1 MDTSTI
7 NADKVVDTSGL
18 SCPMPLL
25 KTKKAMKEL
34 SSGQVLQVIGTDP
47 GSKNDIPELGNKDGN
62 EFLGMQDTDEGK
74 TNYYIKKG

>member
-47 GSKNDIPELGNKDGN
+47 GSKNDIPEFGNKDGN

>member
-1 MDTSTI
+1 MDISTI

-47 GSKNDIPELGNKDGN
+47 GSKNDIPEFGNKDGN
-62 EFLGMQDTDEGK
+62 EFLGMQDTDDGK

>member
-1 MDTSTI
+1 MDISTI

-25 KTKKAMKEL
+25 KTKKAIKEL
-34 SSGQVLQVIGTDP
+34 ASGQVLQVIGTDP
-47 GSKNDIPELGNKDGN
+47 GSKNDIPEFGNKDGN
-62 EFLGMQDTDEGK
+62 EFLGMQDTDDGK